1 LIEENDTLGVMMRTV
16 RIADGSEVGYAEGGD
31 PTARD
36 VLVLLHGGGLD
47 HRMWAP
53 QLDAFPGWRTLAP
66 DARSHGWSSTA
77 AAPYGLADDVA
88 ALLDA
93 LGVDRVVIAGVSMG
107 GGTAVDL
114 TVTHPERVRAV
125 VVSGTGT
132 SQPDFRDPW
141 VLETFAMWQRS
152 FETQDPELWIR
163 GFERFVP
170 GPHRTLDEVDPAVVR
185 ACDEMVRHT
194 LTSHVLPVV
203 ARGGLLVSPTPV
215 ADVNERRAAI
225 AVPVLAVVGGGD
237 AEDHQRL
244 AHELV
249 DLVDDGTAV
258 VVERVGHYPNLE
270 EPARFDAALA
280 GLLDRVG

>member
-1 LIEENDTLGVMMRTV
+1 MMRT
-16 RIADGSEVGYAEGGD
+16 ATMNDGGEVAWVEGGD
-31 PTARD
+31 PASED

-77 AAPYGLADDVA
+77 VAPYGLAGDVVA
-88 ALLDA
+88 WLDA
-93 LGVDRVVIAGVSMG
+93 LGIERAVVAGVSMG

-114 TVTHPERVRAV
+114 AVEHSGRVRGL

-132 SQPDFRDPW
+132 SQPDFQDPW

-152 FETQDPELWIR
+152 YETQDPELWLR

-170 GPHRTLDEVDPAVVR
+170 GPHRSLADVDAAVVR
-185 ACDEMVRHT
+185 DCDEMVRHT
-194 LTSHVLPVV
+194 LTTHVLPVV
-203 ARGGLLVSPTPV
+203 AAGGFPVGPTPV
-215 ADVNERRAAI
+215 EEVNERRAAI

-244 AHELV
+244 AHELI
-249 DLVDDGTAV
+249 DLIDDGRAV

-270 EPARFDAALA
+270 EPARFNAAVAELLA
-280 GLLDRVG
+280 RLA